1 MAKTKMGT
9 KPKPKKVMGRIMK
22 SMGMYD
28 NDGKE
33 MKRGKKCK

>member
-1 MAKTKMGT
+1 MGM

-33 MKRGKKCK
+33 MMKRGKKCK